1 MQQQQPSFGEKC
13 RMTMGVEKKILLLG
27 PEL

>member
-1 MQQQQPSFGEKC
+1 MQQQQPSFGAK
-13 RMTMGVEKKILLLG
+13 RRKTMGIEKILLLG